1 MPLLGQRANV
11 PGILRRINYC
21 AALQSSAVA
30 LTVLAATGTVAMWTQ
45 RPGFR
50 RLEGKITGMFRNQ
63 ALLVVLILP
72 AMTIAGG
79 CSEDPNGR
87 HAVSGTVKFDG
98 APLKEGNISFQP
110 TEGQPTYGGATI
122 TDGKY
127 SVPQEQ
133 GLVNGKY
140 QVSINSPVPGTG
152 GKPAPDA
159 MPGDPPALSSELIPP
174 NWNVASDHFIEIK
187 KEGPFTF
194 DFDIVGKKK

>member
-1 MPLLGQRANV
+1 MSTIRVL
-11 PGILRRINYC
+11 
-21 AALQSSAVA
+21 
-30 LTVLAATGTVAMWTQ
+30 LAAAI
-45 RPGFR
+45 
-50 RLEGKITGMFRNQ
+50 L
-63 ALLVVLILP
+63 ALLV
-72 AMTIAGG
+72 IASG
-79 CSEDPNGR
+79 CGDDPIGR
-87 HAVSGTVKFDG
+87 RAVSGTVKFDG
-98 APLKEGNISFQP
+98 APLQAGNISFQP

-122 TDGKY
+122 TAGKF
-127 SVPQEQ
+127 SMPRDQ

>member
-1 MPLLGQRANV
+1 MLKMRVLLLAAIV
-11 PGILRRINYC
+11 
-21 AALQSSAVA
+21 AALS
-30 LTVLAATGTVAMWTQ
+30 
-45 RPGFR
+45 
-50 RLEGKITGMFRNQ
+50 
-63 ALLVVLILP
+63 
-72 AMTIAGG
+72 IAGG
-79 CSEDPNGR
+79 CSDDPLGR
-87 HAVSGTVKFDG
+87 HAISGTVKFDG

-110 TEGQPTYGGATI
+110 TEGQATYGGAQI
-122 TDGKY
+122 TDGKF
-127 SVPQEQ
+127 SVPRDQ

-194 DFDIVGKKK
+194 DFDIIGKKK